1 MTSRDPHI
9 LDVNLM
15 GRSYRVAC
23 APEERGGLL
32 GAVALVD
39 DKMHE
44 IAEQTKANGERL
56 LVMAAL
62 NIAYE
67 LLQLK
72 QASGPDLEQTRN
84 RISTLRA
91 RIDEALAQQEQLF

>member
-1 MTSRDPHI
+1 MTNRDPHV

-15 GRSYRVAC
+15 GRAYRIAC

-44 IAEQTKANGERL
+44 IAEQSRATGDRL
-56 LVMAAL
+56 LVLTAL
-62 NIAYE
+62 NVAYE

-72 QASGPDLEQTRN
+72 QASGPELEQARH
-84 RISTLRA
+84 RVSTLRA
-91 RIDEALAQQEQLF
+91 RIGEALEQQEALF